1 MKQKHADSPSAFLA
15 AAMAVTGAAMLLC
28 PLIGQNTEMN
38 RSAAEYDDLRVQ
50 LKSEEPAQAT
60 DAPAQGKSALRV
72 LLGFPGATQEPLELP
87 KTDEFPP
94 EIDIGTGADLAACLA
109 QNDDFIAWIRSPGTN
124 VDYSIVWTDDAEYYL
139 HHTFT
144 GKQGAA
150 GTLFSLMKTD
160 YSIPSRNIAIY
171 GHHLKSTGEK
181 MFTSLMRYKDADFYA
196 GHETVLLDTLY
207 ESGSYRIFAVLNF
220 HSGEWDSSQA
230 NFESDAAFLEFIRYA
245 RRNALYDT
253 GVTVG
258 AEDSILTLIT
268 CDRSGAVLAGATF
281 ELTNASG
288 TVAATQTTGADGAAH
303 FDNLPAGNYTVRE
316 INAPTGYLVAVPD
329 SQSVT
334 VTAGGTTGAA
344 FANERIQGRIR
355 IAKTDSLTKEPLAG
369 AEFTII
375 RTDGTGMPIVL
386 TTDVNGN
393 AETDWLDYG
402 RYRMTE
408 SKVPAHYETSGF
420 STEIDCTENGKTY
433 LIEVENEPTK
443 GFIQIVKTD
452 ALDGRPIAGR

>member
-38 RSAAEYDDLRVQ
+38 RSAAEYDDLRVR

-60 DAPAQGKSALRV
+60 DAPAQDKSVLRV
-72 LLGFPGATQEPLELP
+72 LLGFPSVTQEPLEQP
-87 KTDEFPP
+87 KTDESPP

-109 QNDDFIAWIRSPGTN
+109 QNDDFIAWIRIPGTN
-124 VDYSIVWTDDAEYYL
+124 VDYPVVWTDDAEYYL

-181 MFTSLMRYKDADFYA
+181 MFTSLMRYKDADFYT
-196 GHETVLLDTLY
+196 GHENVLLDTLY
-207 ESGSYRIFAVLNF
+207 ESGAYRIFAVLNF
-220 HSGEWDSSQA
+220 HSGEWDASQA
-230 NFESDAAFLEFIRYA
+230 DFESDAAFLEFIRYA

-268 CDRSGAVLAGATF
+268 
-281 ELTNASG
+281 
-288 TVAATQTTGADGAAH
+288 
-303 FDNLPAGNYTVRE
+303 
-316 INAPTGYLVAVPD
+316 
-329 SQSVT
+329 
-334 VTAGGTTGAA
+334 
-344 FANERIQGRIR
+344 
-355 IAKTDSLTKEPLAG
+355 
-369 AEFTII
+369 
-375 RTDGTGMPIVL
+375 
-386 TTDVNGN
+386 
-393 AETDWLDYG
+393 
-402 RYRMTE
+402 
-408 SKVPAHYETSGF
+408 
-420 STEIDCTENGKTY
+420 
-433 LIEVENEPTK
+433 
-443 GFIQIVKTD
+443 
-452 ALDGRPIAGR
+452 

>member
-1 MKQKHADSPSAFLA
+1 MKQKHANSPSAFLA
-15 AAMAVTGAAMLLC
+15 AAMTVTGAAMLLC

-60 DAPAQGKSALRV
+60 DALAQGKSVLRV

-87 KTDEFPP
+87 KTDESPP

-109 QNDDFIAWIRSPGTN
+109 QNDDFIAWIRIPGTN
-124 VDYSIVWTDDAEYYL
+124 VDYPVVWTDDAEYYL

-181 MFTSLMRYKDADFYA
+181 MFTSLMRYKDADYYA

-207 ESGSYRIFAVLNF
+207 ESGAYRIFAVLNF
-220 HSGEWDSSQA
+220 HSGEWDASQA
-230 NFESDAAFLEFIRYA
+230 DFESNAAFLEFIRYA

-268 CDRSGAVLAGATF
+268 CDRSYGGRTGRLAVVAVL
-281 ELTNASG
+281 EKSRR
-288 TVAATQTTGADGAAH
+288 
-303 FDNLPAGNYTVRE
+303 NL
-316 INAPTGYLVAVPD
+316 
-329 SQSVT
+329 
-334 VTAGGTTGAA
+334 
-344 FANERIQGRIR
+344 
-355 IAKTDSLTKEPLAG
+355 
-369 AEFTII
+369 
-375 RTDGTGMPIVL
+375 
-386 TTDVNGN
+386 
-393 AETDWLDYG
+393 
-402 RYRMTE
+402 
-408 SKVPAHYETSGF
+408 
-420 STEIDCTENGKTY
+420 
-433 LIEVENEPTK
+433 
-443 GFIQIVKTD
+443 
-452 ALDGRPIAGR
+452 

>member
-1 MKQKHADSPSAFLA
+1 MKQRRPDSPSIFLA
-15 AAMAVTGAAMLLC
+15 AAMAMAGAAMLLC

-60 DAPAQGKSALRV
+60 DAPAQDKSVLRV
-72 LLGFPGATQEPLELP
+72 LLGLPSATQEPLELP
-87 KTDEFPP
+87 KTDKSPP

-109 QNDDFIAWIRSPGTN
+109 QNDDFIAWIRIPGTN
-124 VDYSIVWTDDAEYYL
+124 VDYPVVWTDDAEYYL

-220 HSGEWDSSQA
+220 HSSEWDASQA
-230 NFESDAAFLEFIRYA
+230 DFESDAAFLEFIRYA

-268 CDRSGAVLAGATF
+268 CDRSYGGKAGRLAVVAVL
-281 ELTNASG
+281 EKSRR
-288 TVAATQTTGADGAAH
+288 
-303 FDNLPAGNYTVRE
+303 NL
-316 INAPTGYLVAVPD
+316 
-329 SQSVT
+329 
-334 VTAGGTTGAA
+334 
-344 FANERIQGRIR
+344 
-355 IAKTDSLTKEPLAG
+355 
-369 AEFTII
+369 
-375 RTDGTGMPIVL
+375 
-386 TTDVNGN
+386 
-393 AETDWLDYG
+393 
-402 RYRMTE
+402 
-408 SKVPAHYETSGF
+408 
-420 STEIDCTENGKTY
+420 
-433 LIEVENEPTK
+433 
-443 GFIQIVKTD
+443 
-452 ALDGRPIAGR
+452 